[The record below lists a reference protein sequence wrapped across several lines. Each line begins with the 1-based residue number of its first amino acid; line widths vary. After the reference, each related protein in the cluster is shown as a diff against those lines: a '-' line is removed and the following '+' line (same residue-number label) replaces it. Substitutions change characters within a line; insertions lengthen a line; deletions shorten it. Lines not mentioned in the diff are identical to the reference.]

1 MIGFSFISM
10 LLLQFMYKSEKGF
23 DSSEYFEGELKK
35 LGEMRVAEKKALILV
50 TVLIGYAILAAFSG
64 LPSANGFMIIPW
76 LAFLPGVIVIDG
88 SIIWHACSKTADI
101 AGL

>member
-1 MIGFSFISM
+1 
-10 LLLQFMYKSEKGF
+10 MYKSEKGF

-76 LAFLPGVIVIDG
+76 LAFLPGMNIVKVDVIKKVNY
-88 SIIWHACSKTADI
+88 SVDI
-101 AGL
+101 FVAA